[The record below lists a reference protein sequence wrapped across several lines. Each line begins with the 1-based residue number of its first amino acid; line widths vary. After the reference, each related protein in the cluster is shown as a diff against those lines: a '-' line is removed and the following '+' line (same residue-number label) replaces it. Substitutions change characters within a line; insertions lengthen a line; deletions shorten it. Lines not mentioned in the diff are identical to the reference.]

1 MVPGS
6 HLKSVFVAHRDA
18 DCEGSWSECTA
29 LCEAANERAWTETA
43 AQVGGGA
50 ACPEATDCQP
60 GDGGCIGDTSDTQPC
75 VDLNSNCDSLVATFG
90 CERSL
95 EPVVSGTGAD
105 ICPATCGACGEAEP
119 GASTSITIGIQ
130 TMQFANE
137 ISWNLDGGPEF
148 PQEPYADN
156 TQTNH
161 GPITLTEGEHTLF
174 YFDSYG
180 DGRNGGYWT
189 ITGPNGEVIAGGE
202 TDGQVEGAGGEDIFC
217 VSSSAHPRPHHVCHI
232 CSVLASLDTIA

>member
-6 HLKSVFVAHRDA
+6 HLKSIFVAHRDA

-60 GDGGCIGDTSDTQPC
+60 GDGACIGDTSDTQPC

-119 GASTSITIGIQ
+119 AL
-130 TMQFANE
+130 E
-137 ISWNLDGGPEF
+137 PE
-148 PQEPYADN
+148 QEPEQSGSKAPPPPLEPPPPPAPFECPEGTTCVSAAGCRIASDC
-156 TQTNH
+156 T
-161 GPITLTEGEHTLF
+161 TE
-174 YFDSYG
+174 
-180 DGRNGGYWT
+180 
-189 ITGPNGEVIAGGE
+189 PPPPPP
-202 TDGQVEGAGGEDIFC
+202 QVEPPPPPQAQEFECPEGT
-217 VSSSAHPRPHHVCHI
+217 I
-232 CSVLASLDTIA
+232 CTSDRGCKVASDCAATH